1 MKLYTKSGD
10 EGDTTGAGGKRIH
23 KSGPFCEAVGT
34 LDELDANLGL
44 CAAAA
49 EGAGQTDLAQ
59 TLPPLQRE
67 LLAVGAVLA
76 AAGAQTPS
84 GVTFDE
90 SAVTR
95 MEGQID
101 AACEALP
108 EQRHF
113 ILPGGCELAV
123 RLHVARTVCRRAERR
138 IVALADSGAPVPPVV
153 LHYLNR
159 LGDFLFA
166 LARQAN
172 QAAGGE
178 DETWTG
184 E

>member
-10 EGDTTGAGGKRIH
+10 EGDTTGAGGQRIH

-49 EGAGQTDLAQ
+49 EAAGQTDLAQ
-59 TLPPLQRE
+59 TLRPLQRE

-76 AAGAQTPS
+76 AAGGEAP
-84 GVTFDE
+84 GVTLDE

-101 AACEALP
+101 AVCEALP
-108 EQRHF
+108 EQTHF
-113 ILPGGCELAV
+113 ILPGGCELAA

-138 IVALADSGAPVPPVV
+138 IVALADSGAPVPPAV

-159 LGDFLFA
+159 LGDYLFA
-166 LARQAN
+166 LGRQAN
-172 QAAGGE
+172 RTAGIE
-178 DETWTG
+178 DEMWSG
-184 E
+184 G

>member
-1 MKLYTKSGD
+1 MKLYTKTGD

-44 CAAAA
+44 CAAVA

-59 TLPPLQRE
+59 TLRPLQRE

-84 GVTFDE
+84 GVTLDE

-101 AACEALP
+101 AVCEALP

-113 ILPGGCELAV
+113 ILPGGCELAA
-123 RLHVARTVCRRAERR
+123 RLHIARTVCRRAERR